1 MAEAFLEE
9 IYKDAIVIL
18 QLQETL
24 KSLYLSD
31 NRTAMKK
38 YNEAVLQ
45 IEQIIQK
52 LSRTDVE
59 RAYNIQE
66 VATDISER
74 WEDVSFVS
82 GILSGKLLP
91 HIYSYMSFF
100 TGINVEDG
108 RYLLK
113 SADTGFVTIVDME
126 INCHLHDLHD
136 PMKEASGIAD
146 GIYRPESGKYMIF
159 GCGLGYLPYV
169 LWRRSGGTAKI
180 VIYEED
186 EKLVQF
192 ANDFGVLA
200 WIPPN
205 DIEIVCIGDK
215 YELLS
220 RFWGDFDRKNKND
233 SVYIA
238 PWKVNQ
244 YKEVNDNALSNLFE
258 MVAFDRYVHDILVI
272 NIRKNYEKKFF
283 FFSDFSKRFD
293 FTEWVV
299 VAAGPSFDDNLEF
312 IKECDGNRGIIAVN
326 TVLKRLTKEG
336 IKPSLM
342 VAADTN
348 EQLVQHISGYE
359 DFSIDIP
366 LLADEATNWKYV
378 EAYQGEMC
386 FIPTPAGEGISIS
399 NPQNAE
405 RWDVSGTVSNLAL
418 EAAIRFGARKI
429 YMIGMDFGYPKGKN
443 YAEGMPH
450 TTVQNK
456 KGAMRVKAVD
466 GSEIE
471 TSTAFNLFRLGV
483 EKKISEHSEIEFIN
497 LSKHGALIEGAK

>member
-9 IYKDAIVIL
+9 IYKDALVIWH
-18 QLQETL
+18 LQESVKAL
-24 KSLYLSD
+24 HQSD
-31 NRTAMKK
+31 RRKGTNC
-38 YNEAVLQ
+38 YNEAAARLES
-45 IEQIIQK
+45 IIARLRAADSDMAEQLEI
-52 LSRTDVE
+52 
-59 RAYNIQE
+59 
-66 VATDISER
+66 VAAEITEKWSDSMLVAGAITGNLIPLMYE
-74 WEDVSFVS
+74 
-82 GILSGKLLP
+82 
-91 HIYSYMSFF
+91 YMSHF
-100 TGINVEDG
+100 TDINVEDG
-108 RYLLK
+108 GYCLV
-113 SADTGFVTIVDME
+113 SSDSGFLTMKDVVGDFYF
-126 INCHLHDLHD
+126 HDSHN
-136 PMKEASGIAD
+136 PMDEATDAA
-146 GIYRPESGKYMIF
+146 RPVFKPETGKYLIF

-169 LWRRSGGTAKI
+169 LWRRSRGTAKI

-200 WIPPN
+200 WIPQN

-220 RFWGDFDRKNKND
+220 RFGGDFDRKNKND

-418 EAAIRFGARKI
+418 EAAIRLGARKI